1 VFSVACPPRESA
13 IGILS
18 EALANLEQHPHPS
31 RYSTVLHPAFYII
44 KREDLKVLSREMDP
58 AEIRLIWWDVVKER
72 GAEVFWKNSPVPHPV
87 RAL

>member
-31 RYSTVLHPAFYII
+31 RYCRVLRPTFYII
-44 KREDLKVLSREMDP
+44 KTKKRK
-58 AEIRLIWWDVVKER
+58 
-72 GAEVFWKNSPVPHPV
+72 F
-87 RAL
+87 